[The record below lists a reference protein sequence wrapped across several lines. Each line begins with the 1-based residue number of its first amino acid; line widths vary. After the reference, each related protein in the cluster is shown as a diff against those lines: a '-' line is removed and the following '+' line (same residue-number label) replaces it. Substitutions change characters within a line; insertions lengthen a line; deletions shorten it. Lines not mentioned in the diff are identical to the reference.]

1 MILSASG
8 TSQNIFRHLTGR
20 KSSMSDDSQLRER
33 IAQSCRV
40 LGKLNLTKE
49 PSGHVSARIPGQERI
64 FIKAR
69 GPEESGLRFVT
80 ARDIITV
87 DFSGKK
93 VAGDEGLESPQEVFI
108 HTWLYRTRP
117 EVRCVVH
124 VHPITVVLFTICH
137 KSLQPLFG
145 AYDPSALRLVVNGLS
160 LYRRSITVSNE
171 ILGEEFAKA
180 MADKPA
186 CLMRGHGITTAA
198 ESIEEAALTAIKL
211 NELAEINYRAHLL
224 GTPEPIP
231 QEDIDVLVGKARG
244 STRTVPSAS
253 SWRYY
258 CTLLDESPI
267 IE

>member
-1 MILSASG
+1 
-8 TSQNIFRHLTGR
+8 
-20 KSSMSDDSQLRER
+20 MSDHSQLRER

-64 FIKAR
+64 LIKAR
-69 GPEESGLRFVT
+69 GPQESGLRFVT

-87 DFSGKK
+87 DFSGQK
-93 VAGDEGLESPQEVFI
+93 VAGEDGLESPQEVFI

-117 EVRCVVH
+117 ELCSVVH
-124 VHPITVVLFTICH
+124 VHPLTVVLFTICNEP
-137 KSLQPLFG
+137 LQPLFG

-160 LYRRSITVSNE
+160 VYRRSITVSSE
-171 ILGEEFAKA
+171 RLGEEFAAA
-180 MADKPA
+180 MGNKPA

-211 NELAEINYRAHLL
+211 NELAEVNYRAHLL
-224 GTPEPIP
+224 GTPEPIS
-231 QEDIDVLVGKARG
+231 QEDIDALVGKSRG
-244 STRTVPSAS
+244 GSRTVHSAS

-258 CTLLDESPI
+258 CRLLDESPLV
-267 IE
+267 E